1 MPQKEETNLQ
11 NSIRKELTKKMP
23 SVRLFRNNVG
33 LGYMGTVAR
42 EEPPII
48 VLRNYRYVKYGLHV
62 GSSDLIGWK
71 SIEITP
77 DMIGKR
83 VAVFASVEVKTETG
97 KPTDEQKNWIDQV
110 RKAGGIAGVVR
121 SVDDA
126 VRLLETGSSEQVQL
140 S

>member
-33 LGYMGTVAR
+33 VGYRGTVVK
-42 EEPPII
+42 ENPPVIT
-48 VLRNYRYVKYGLHV
+48 LRNYYMIRFGLAV

-71 SIEITP
+71 SIVVTP
-77 DMIGKR
+77 EMVGKK
-83 VAVFASVEVKTETG
+83 VAIFCSLEVKTDDG
-97 KPTDEQKNWIDQV
+97 VVDDEQINWIDQV

-126 VRLLETGSSEQVQL
+126 VRLLETGSSGQVQL